1 MSALRLVCWL
11 AIASWLPTA
20 AAQLPLADLAKV
32 ARARAERSRP
42 AQQKAMEPFWPDLQL
57 NYRDNAQFLDNRIR
71 EVVALGD
78 SVVPLLLEKLQPA
91 QGGDAARHLAGNCR
105 RALERLDP
113 ASFVDALAELAAG
126 SNEVARTEA
135 IRLLGFA
142 PTAQATGLLVDLL
155 DRTQDDDKRLVVR
168 ALMKQQ
174 AASAAPKVA
183 PMLASND
190 RNVREDV
197 LAYLVAA
204 KPPQVV
210 DTVLQALSTE
220 RDNKLLPSY
229 VEYLAAAV
237 AGHDGAARALLPLL
251 DRERLEWQ
259 DTKRLVQALA
269 SVAPANHEPTCQRL
283 HVMIDAGETNSIGVQ
298 AALTL
303 RALGDGKG
311 VDKLRRTL
319 NEQLRKPQRK
329 KEPGLYEQRGNLL
342 LAIEDYA
349 DAYADFEKM
358 LEYANDESAMG
369 RRAHGGMMRVEARRK
384 KVAAL
389 LKLIKAS
396 NMTAEEIE
404 AIGNDDPVFA
414 ETLQQDK
421 VRAALQA
428 LGKDGPGK

>member
-1 MSALRLVCWL
+1 
-11 AIASWLPTA
+11 
-20 AAQLPLADLAKV
+20 
-32 ARARAERSRP
+32 
-42 AQQKAMEPFWPDLQL
+42 
-57 NYRDNAQFLDNRIR
+57 
-71 EVVALGD
+71 
-78 SVVPLLLEKLQPA
+78 
-91 QGGDAARHLAGNCR
+91 
-105 RALERLDP
+105 
-113 ASFVDALAELAAG
+113 
-126 SNEVARTEA
+126 
-135 IRLLGFA
+135 
-142 PTAQATGLLVDLL
+142 
-155 DRTQDDDKRLVVR
+155 
-168 ALMKQQ
+168 
-174 AASAAPKVA
+174 
-183 PMLASND
+183 
-190 RNVREDV
+190 
-197 LAYLVAA
+197 LVAA